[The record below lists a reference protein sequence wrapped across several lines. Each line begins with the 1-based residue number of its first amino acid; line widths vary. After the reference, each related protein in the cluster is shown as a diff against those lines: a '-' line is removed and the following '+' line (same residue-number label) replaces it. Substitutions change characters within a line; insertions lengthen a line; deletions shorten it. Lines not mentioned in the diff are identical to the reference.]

1 LINALIALCSRVGE
15 QSGIRVRR
23 RLETLPVDLP
33 PEVELAI
40 YRIAQ
45 EALTN
50 AMRHSNASRV
60 DVSLEQENG
69 EMVLRVKDDGQGLPE
84 QVIEGGG
91 LAGMRER
98 AMLIGGELKLDSAAD
113 GGVEVRLRVG
123 PNEDR

>member
-1 LINALIALCSRVGE
+1 
-15 QSGIRVRR
+15 
-23 RLETLPVDLP
+23 LETLPVDLP